1 MKAGE
6 ILPLFRDLLE
16 IIEIAI
22 KKVVTSRLF
31 ALAVIFSLMFMVLI
45 GRLFN
50 LQIVQGEEFMSKY
63 ESKILRTM
71 YTTGTRGN
79 IFDCNGVL
87 LARNELAYSVTIQD
101 VGVYNSH
108 QARNLMIYELI
119 KILDRHGEAIE
130 GKLEITLDQYGDFV
144 YTTSSEAAR
153 LRFLRDFY
161 GLRSV
166 DKLDDEA
173 GKYPSAITARELFE
187 RMKERFE
194 LNQMKDSKG
203 NPLILTDEEAL
214 KVGNIRYTM
223 SLTAYT
229 NYKTTTISSNVSEET
244 VADISEHMPELKGV
258 DIAESTI
265 RVYEDALYFAPII
278 GYTGKV
284 QSEEQ
289 LEELRKIDENYELND
304 IVGRI
309 GIEATLEHELQG
321 KKGVRNMYVDSM
333 GHVLKVLDDATE
345 PVAGHDI
352 YLTLDRNLQIGIY
365 HLLEQ
370 HLAGILTDHLVNR
383 DVTEAENR
391 DSSKKKIPIKDA
403 YYQLINNN
411 VLSLKAME
419 QEEAG
424 AIEKEIYGKFAASR
438 QQILSDMRNQLMS
451 PQALSMSELP
461 EDMKAYMQ
469 YVYSYLSSSTV
480 GIIQKDKIDI
490 ANPLTVSWQ
499 EETLSLRDY
508 LYYGI
513 SESWIDTTKLGIENR
528 YSNADDSFAA
538 LVDYVIRELEGDNRF
553 TKRIYR
559 YLINQDIITGRELC
573 LALYSQGVLP
583 YEEEQVRLLTVS
595 GTDYAF
601 DFLINKISNLEIT
614 PAQLALDP
622 CTAGC
627 TVTDVRTGEVRALVT
642 YPSYNNNLMSGT
654 VDAAYFSQ
662 LNDDLSLPLYNNA
675 TQVLKA
681 PGSTFK
687 PIAAIAGLEEGAM
700 AIEDKIQCTGI
711 YEEVF
716 PVIRCWI
723 NPGRHG
729 DLDVSGAIENSCN
742 YFFSE
747 VAHRLSTNE
756 EGVYSTDRGLEVIR
770 RYATMFG
777 LDHPSGIEIGES
789 SPSLTAE
796 DPERSAMGQGNNAYT
811 NVQLSRYVT
820 ALANRG
826 TVFELSL
833 IDKIT
838 KSDGTIVEDRTP
850 EISNHVNIAESTW
863 DAVQSGMRR
872 VVTNSSARNIFKDLE
887 VEIAGKT
894 GTAQENTRANHA
906 FFISYGPYANP
917 EISVT
922 VNIPYGY
929 ASSNAAAVAKYVYRL
944 YYGYTDLEH
953 IINTGA
959 LDATNVII
967 GD

>member
-1 MKAGE
+1 M
-6 ILPLFRDLLE
+6 FRDLLE
-16 IIEIAI
+16 IVQIAI
-22 KKVVTSRLF
+22 KKVITSRLF
-31 ALAVIFSLMFMVLI
+31 ALGVIFIFMFGTLV
-45 GRLFN
+45 GRLFE
-50 LQIVQGEEFMSKY
+50 LQIIHGEEYMSDY
-63 ESKILRTM
+63 ESKILRTV

-79 IFDCNGVL
+79 IYDKNGSV

-101 VGVYNSH
+101 VGAYRTH
-108 QARNLMIYELI
+108 QTRNLMIYELV
-119 KILDRHGEAIE
+119 KILDRQGETVE
-130 GKLEITLDQYGDFV
+130 GKLEITIDQNGDFV

-161 GLRSV
+161 GVRSV
-166 DKLDDEA
+166 DMLNDEA
-173 GKYPSAITARELFE
+173 GKYPSAVTAREIFE
-187 RMKERFE
+187 IMKDRYE
-194 LNQMKDSKG
+194 LNQLKDSKG
-203 NPLILTDEEAL
+203 NPLILTDDQAL
-214 KVGNIRYTM
+214 KIGNIRYAMT
-223 SLTAYT
+223 LTAYT
-229 NYKTTTISSNVSEET
+229 SYKTSTVASNVSEET
-244 VADISEHMPELKGV
+244 VADISEHMAELQGV

-265 RVYEDALYFAPII
+265 RIYEDALYFAPII

-289 LEELRKIDENYELND
+289 LAELRKRDEDYELND
-304 IVGRI
+304 TVGRI
-309 GIEATLEHELQG
+309 GIEAAMEHVLQG
-321 KKGVRNMYVDSM
+321 KKGVTNMYVDSV

-345 PVAGHDI
+345 PVAGNDI
-352 YLTLDRNLQIGIY
+352 YLTLDRDLQIGIY

-370 HLAGILTDHLVNR
+370 HLAGILTGHLVNR
-383 DVTEAENR
+383 DVTEEENR

-411 VLSLKAME
+411 VLSLGAME
-419 QEEAG
+419 REDAG
-424 AIEKEIYGKFAASR
+424 AIEKQIHSKFLASR
-438 QQILSDMRNQLMS
+438 QQILSDVRSLLTS
-451 PQALSMSELP
+451 PGAPSMGELP

-469 YVYSYLSSSTV
+469 YVYTFLSSSTT
-480 GIIQKDKIDI
+480 GIIQRDKIDS
-490 ANPLTVSWQ
+490 ASPEAAAWQ
-499 EETLSLRDY
+499 EETISLRDY

-513 SESWIDTTKLGIENR
+513 AQNWVDTTKLEIENK
-528 YSNADDSFAA
+528 YSNADDSFLA
-538 LVDYVIRELEGDNRF
+538 LVDYVIAQLETDTRF

-559 YLINQDIITGRELC
+559 YLVNQDIVTGSELC

-583 YEEEQVRLLTVS
+583 YEEDQIQLLSS
-595 GTDYAF
+595 GGSDYAF
-601 DFLINKISNLEIT
+601 TFLINKISNLDIT

-654 VDAAYFSQ
+654 VDAAYFGQ

-687 PIAAIAGLEEGAM
+687 PITAIAGLEEKVIDTIDE
-700 AIEDKIQCTGI
+700 IECTGI
-711 YEEVF
+711 YDIVF

-729 DLDVSGAIENSCN
+729 KLDVSGGIENSCN

-756 EGVYSTDRGLEVIR
+756 EGVYSTERGLDIIR

-777 LDHPSGIEIGES
+777 LDHPSGIEIDES
-789 SPSLTAE
+789 SPKLTTE
-796 DPERSAMGQGNNAYT
+796 DPERSAMGQGDNAYT

-833 IDKIT
+833 IDKVAR
-838 KSDGTIVEDRTP
+838 SDGTLVEERVP
-850 EISNHVNIAESTW
+850 EISNQVDIADSTW
-863 DAVQSGMRR
+863 DAVQDGMRR
-872 VVTNSSARNIFKDLE
+872 VVTNSSANRILRDLE

-906 FFISYGPYANP
+906 FFISYGPFADP

-929 ASSNAAAVAKYVYRL
+929 ASSNAVAVAKDVYRL